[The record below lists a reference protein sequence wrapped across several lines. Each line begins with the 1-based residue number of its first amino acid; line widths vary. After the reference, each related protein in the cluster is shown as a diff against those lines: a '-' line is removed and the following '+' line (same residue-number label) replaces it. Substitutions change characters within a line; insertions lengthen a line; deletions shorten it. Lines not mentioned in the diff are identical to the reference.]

1 MKSIRSSLKVND
13 PWTERIRSYRLIYI
27 LSVVTIRS
35 SLWYEKSKSLKIVYV
50 KKRSCTLSKDRLLKQ
65 DRILFMIVHFY
76 DQLNDSINKHFWNFH
91 EMTTF
96 LKTLGEFRSWNLMN
110 FQNGY
115 FKMDFACTINSYA
128 QGSKVSLNSFFGIS
142 NCSRILCRIFGLYEE
157 VDFKFNSWKNL
168 KFYIF

>member
-1 MKSIRSSLKVND
+1 
-13 PWTERIRSYRLIYI
+13 
-27 LSVVTIRS
+27 
-35 SLWYEKSKSLKIVYV
+35 
-50 KKRSCTLSKDRLLKQ
+50 
-65 DRILFMIVHFY
+65 MIVHFY

-168 KFYIF
+168 KFYIFEKLYCHKDTIVILKVFSISKYFQLKLFWKSFSI